1 MSKNQKIS
9 ETRPEPE
16 NRGISGFGSDNSDH
30 NMSQTRPESVFLW
43 ILGRVRVFTHRS
55 IYGGFVQW
63 HMDAAESGEDSIASV
78 VKEAEHWS
86 DLRILI
92 LVVSLQKDILVY
104 FFY

>member
-1 MSKNQKIS
+1 M
-9 ETRPEPE
+9 
-16 NRGISGFGSDNSDH
+16 G
-30 NMSQTRPESVFLW
+30 
-43 ILGRVRVFTHRS
+43 
-55 IYGGFVQW
+55 
-63 HMDAAESGEDSIASV
+63 AAESGEDSIASV